1 MGKVIFDNGA
11 FTNVEKADTHL
22 AECYDIESLCITPS
36 APMVAKIRLTIEE
49 LDAIHAAIHADDEPE
64 AEPEADCCG
73 NCFYADMIEFPAG
86 SHGEDTV
93 ESPLCRR
100 FPESIMKDGF
110 DWCGEYRPKE

>member
-73 NCFYADMIEFPAG
+73 NCRYLDAYPMAYNGRCVRYPKQY
-86 SHGEDTV
+86 
-93 ESPLCRR
+93 L
-100 FPESIMKDGF
+100 KDKK
-110 DWCGEYRPKE
+110 DIACGEYRRKE